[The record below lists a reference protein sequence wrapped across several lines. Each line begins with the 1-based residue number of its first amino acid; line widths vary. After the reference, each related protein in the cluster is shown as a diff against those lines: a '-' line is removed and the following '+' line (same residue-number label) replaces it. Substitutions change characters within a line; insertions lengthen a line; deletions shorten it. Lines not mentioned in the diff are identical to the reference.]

1 MLTNHVSLIG
11 RLTKDAKITR
21 SEKKNKD
28 SWKLAR
34 FTLACDDG
42 IDQNGDKIAQFISC
56 KAWNT
61 LANTIEN
68 YTAKGQLIA
77 VEGKIVANNYEK
89 DGEMVYSYEVLV
101 TGLQLLGKQNAPA
114 NEDENEDDEDED
126 EDEDEKP
133 VNNKKYNRK
142 GKK

>member
-11 RLTKDAKITR
+11 RLTKDAKITK
-21 SEKKNKD
+21 SEKKKD

-42 IDQNGDKIAQFISC
+42 IDQNGDKVAQFISC

-68 YTAKGQLIA
+68 YTTKGQLIA

-101 TGLQLLGKQNAPA
+101 TGLQLLGKHNAPA
-114 NEDENEDDEDED
+114 DEDEED
-126 EDEDEKP
+126 EENEEDEKP

>member
-11 RLTKDAKITR
+11 RLTKDAKITK
-21 SEKKNKD
+21 SEKKKD

-42 IDQNGDKIAQFISC
+42 IDQNGDKVAQFISC

-68 YTAKGQLIA
+68 YTTKGQLIA

-101 TGLQLLGKQNAPA
+101 TGLQLLGKHNAPA
-114 NEDENEDDEDED
+114 EGEDEEAEDE
-126 EDEDEKP
+126 EDEKP

>member
-42 IDQNGDKIAQFISC
+42 IDQNGDKLAQFISC

-68 YTAKGQLIA
+68 YTTKGQLIA

-101 TGLQLLGKQNAPA
+101 TGLQLLGKHNAPA
-114 NEDENEDDEDED
+114 EGEDEEAEDE
-126 EDEDEKP
+126 EDEKP
-133 VNNKKYNRK
+133 ANNKKYNRK

>member
-11 RLTKDAKITR
+11 RLTKDAKITK

-42 IDQNGDKIAQFISC
+42 IDQNGDKVAQFISC

-89 DGEMVYSYEVLV
+89 DGEMIYSYEVLV

-114 NEDENEDDEDED
+114 DEDESKDDEDE
-126 EDEDEKP
+126 EDEKP

>member
-11 RLTKDAKITR
+11 RLTKDAKITK
-21 SEKKNKD
+21 SEKKKEKKKE

-42 IDQNGDKIAQFISC
+42 IDQNGDKLAQFISC

-89 DGEMVYSYEVLV
+89 NGEMVYSYEVLV
-101 TGLQLLGKQNAPA
+101 TGLQLLGTHNAPA
-114 NEDENEDDEDED
+114 DEEDED
-126 EDEDEKP
+126 ED
-133 VNNKKYNRK
+133 
-142 GKK
+142 

>member
-11 RLTKDAKITR
+11 RLTRDAKITK
-21 SEKKNKD
+21 SDKKKE

-42 IDQNGDKIAQFISC
+42 INQEGERLVQFISC

-77 VEGKIVANNYEK
+77 VEGKIVANNYK
-89 DGEMVYSYEVLV
+89 DKNGDMVYSYEVLV
-101 TGLQLLGKQNAPA
+101 TGLQLLGKNSAPA
-114 NEDENEDDEDED
+114 EDEDEEDED
-126 EDEDEKP
+126 EDEEDEKP
-133 VNNKKYNRK
+133 ANNKKYNRK

>member
-42 IDQNGDKIAQFISC
+42 IDQNGDKVAQFISC

-101 TGLQLLGKQNAPA
+101 TGLQLLGKHNAPA
-114 NEDENEDDEDED
+114 DEDED
-126 EDEDEKP
+126 EENEEDEEDEKP
-133 VNNKKYNRK
+133 ANNKKYNRK
-142 GKK
+142 GTK